1 MSHWQRIPDRRSTR
15 TTADEHRHAAG
26 LAALA
31 RVLTEQGGHDAII
44 ALKARGAIDAPL
56 ADLAMDLVRPENG
69 TTARLRMS
77 RHSALMIFFQLMN
90 SFEERWLDP
99 FPLLQDRYD
108 EDDYG
113 RIQAHLQ
120 TMADMAGA
128 LSNDAFH
135 ATRPPKDPAAVSEPP
150 AAAPPA
156 RPPRVVKPSSV
167 ARLEAL
173 RGEFSDDPE
182 GIGFILSLL
191 HVLDKSPH
199 AILDALEHN
208 LETPDAAAAASP
220 TPAPATPASPL
231 H

>member
-44 ALKARGAIDAPL
+44 ALKARGALDAPL

-77 RHSALMIFFQLMN
+77 RHSALLIFFQLMN

-128 LSNDAFH
+128 LSGDAFH
-135 ATRPPKDPAAVSEPP
+135 ATRPPKDPEAVSVP
-150 AAAPPA
+150 AAAPAA
-156 RPPRVVKPSSV
+156 RTPRVVKPSSV

-182 GIGFILSLL
+182 GISFILDFL
-191 HVLDKSPH
+191 HVFDKSPQ
-199 AILDALEHN
+199 AVLDALSHN
-208 LETPDAAAAASP
+208 RETPDAATAASP
-220 TPAPATPASPL
+220 TPTPATAASTPA
-231 H
+231 